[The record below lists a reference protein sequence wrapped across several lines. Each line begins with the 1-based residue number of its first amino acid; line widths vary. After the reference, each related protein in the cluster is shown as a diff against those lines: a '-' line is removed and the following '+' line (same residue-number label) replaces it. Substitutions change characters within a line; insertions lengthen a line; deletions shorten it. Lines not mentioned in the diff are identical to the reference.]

1 MSAEPARTQI
11 AHVHVFGH
19 PTLPLDVAAVPAD
32 AQVFNAHNLCLLLA
46 RAGVPFTY
54 YGMAGSVVPAGG
66 RVVSLGRTRRR
77 WQFRNAWHRE
87 YSQRLQAAFAATL
100 DPSLS
105 PQIVVSLYGAAQM
118 DVDVRPWPVVEAMVG
133 YNHCW
138 APYRVFPS
146 YAQQHT
152 LYASAAAQVQDSK
165 WFDTVIPHFVD
176 PAEYWISP
184 VREDYALFLGRAAPD
199 KGLAIAQEVCA
210 QAGLPLKAVHSG
222 CWGAAK
228 TELIARARVVLMP
241 TLYVEPFGYVAVE
254 AQMCGVPAV
263 TTDWGA
269 FAETV
274 KAGVSGFRC
283 RTQAEFIEAVRLAP
297 QLDPLTIRQ
306 RAVRLYSI
314 AAVTAD
320 YLDYF
325 AFVWNVHGNGGYYA
339 PNALRRPMVVVGRGR
354 CANAELQGHSLE
366 TVDAE

>member
-1 MSAEPARTQI
+1 MSPASARSQI

-19 PTLPLDVAAVPAD
+19 PTLPLDVSAAPAD
-32 AQVFNAHNLCLLLA
+32 AQVFNAHNLCLLLSRA
-46 RAGVPFTY
+46 RLPYTY
-54 YGMAGSVVPAGG
+54 YGMEGSTLPAGG
-66 RVVSLGRTRRR
+66 CFVSLGRTRRR

-87 YSQRLQAAFAATL
+87 YSQRLQAAFAAHV
-100 DPSLS
+100 DPALA
-105 PQIVVSLYGAAQM
+105 PQIVVSLYGAAHL
-118 DVDVRPWPVVEAMVG
+118 DVEVSPWPVIEAMVG

-146 YAQQHT
+146 YAQQHL
-152 LYASAAAQVQDSK
+152 LYANAAAYVQDNK

-176 PAEYWISP
+176 PAAYRVSS

-199 KGLAIAQEVCA
+199 KGLAIAREVCEH
-210 QAGLPLKAVHSG
+210 AGLPLKAVHTG
-222 CWGAAK
+222 CVGAAK
-228 TELIARARVVLMP
+228 TDLIARSRVVLMP

-274 KAGVSGFRC
+274 EQGVSGFRC
-283 RTQAEFIEAVRLAP
+283 RTLAEFVEAVRLAP
-297 QLDPLTIRQ
+297 HLDPTAIRE

-314 AAVTAD
+314 RAVTAD

-325 AFVWNVHGNGGYYA
+325 AFVWNVHRNGGYYA
-339 PNALRRPMVVVGRGR
+339 PNALRRPMSADGAR
-354 CANAELQGHSLE
+354 
-366 TVDAE
+366 